1 MNEDLTRIEM
11 EFPTPKLTNK
21 KTKEK
26 EIFGTEFH
34 ELSKEYNLPEYI
46 IIQILEHKLPEYTYL
61 ILEMLYKNN
70 LIESY
75 LKEFD

>member
-1 MNEDLTRIEM
+1 MTEDLTRIEM

-26 EIFGTEFH
+26 EIFGTEIH
-34 ELSKEYNLPEYI
+34 ELSKEYN
-46 IIQILEHKLPEYTYL
+46 LPEYTYL

>member
-1 MNEDLTRIEM
+1 MTEDLTRIE
-11 EFPTPKLTNK
+11 E
-21 KTKEK
+21 
-26 EIFGTEFH
+26 
-34 ELSKEYNLPEYI
+34 ELDEEYNLPEYI